1 MNVIET
7 LTIVLLISTSM
18 LCIALIYFLYKI
30 NKSVHSISL
39 NIQGVS
45 IKLIPL
51 VESTLDLSKRI
62 THITNGI
69 ESQLQISKSIIIDIR
84 DRVDK
89 YLNAEAII
97 RTGIVDA
104 AMPIVKNINAIG
116 IGLNS
121 FWRKFKNK

>member
-7 LTIVLLISTSM
+7 LTIVLLISASL

-30 NKSVHSISL
+30 VKSVHSISL
-39 NIQGVS
+39 DIESLSFRINPLIESILIVS
-45 IKLIPL
+45 EKIN
-51 VESTLDLSKRI
+51 
-62 THITNGI
+62 HITNEV
-69 ESQLQISKSIIIDIR
+69 ESQLLMTRSIVCDIR

-89 YLNAEAII
+89 ILNVETKI
-97 RTGIVDA
+97 RNGIENAV
-104 AMPIVKNINAIG
+104 MPLVKNINAIG